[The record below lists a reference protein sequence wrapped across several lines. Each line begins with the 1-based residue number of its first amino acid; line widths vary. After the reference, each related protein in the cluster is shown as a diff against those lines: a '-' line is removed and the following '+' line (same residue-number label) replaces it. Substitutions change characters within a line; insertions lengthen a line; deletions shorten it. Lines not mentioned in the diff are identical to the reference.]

1 MQTSI
6 FHCLLS
12 LSQRIVLEILHLC
25 HTSLQ
30 RRTLHCSLYL
40 FPFYL
45 VAIIDGYI
53 FHRTCFSFKTVN
65 VVPLTLPPVQ
75 LIEFKLFCK
84 LFPISLSYSSLL
96 PKSTDFL
103 FKVTTFQKVLPAS
116 LIWSLINNK
125 IKAHFVIKPK
135 IHRK

>member
-12 LSQRIVLEILHLC
+12 LSQRIVLEIFHLC
-25 HTSLQ
+25 HTSIQ
-30 RRTLHCSLYL
+30 RRTPHYSLYL

-53 FHRTCFSFKTVN
+53 CYRICFSFKTVN

-75 LIEFKLFCK
+75 LTEFKLFCK
-84 LFPISLSYSSLL
+84 LFPISLSYSNLL

-103 FKVTTFQKVLPAS
+103 FKVTTIQKVFRAS
-116 LIWSLINNK
+116 LLRSLINNK
-125 IKAHFVIKPK
+125 IKAHFVIKPESQK
-135 IHRK
+135 N